1 MIGGEQ
7 RNVADFQIAT
17 SMSLLLTMEDVR
29 PYLEVRPAEDHA
41 NAVVTDSAVTC
52 RGHFPWI
59 GCRPSPPEPE
69 SGRFRPFRQ
78 VVPLPCD

>member
-29 PYLEVRPAEDHA
+29 PYLEGRPAEDHA
-41 NAVVTDSAVTC
+41 NAVVTDQ
-52 RGHFPWI
+52 RGHLPRAFPVDWL
-59 GCRPSPPEPE
+59 PP
-69 SGRFRPFRQ
+69 
-78 VVPLPCD
+78 VPARA